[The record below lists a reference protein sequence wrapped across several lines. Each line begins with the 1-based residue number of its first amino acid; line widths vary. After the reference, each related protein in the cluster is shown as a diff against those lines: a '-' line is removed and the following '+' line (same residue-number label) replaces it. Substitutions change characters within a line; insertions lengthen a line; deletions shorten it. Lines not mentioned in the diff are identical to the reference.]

1 MQQMKTWIGIAVAI
15 GISLILGLGRLI
27 FSGNQSEVGG
37 IQISGALAEQGLRL
51 ALDEGCVACHSL
63 DGKSGIGPSW
73 LGMYGR
79 TETLQD
85 GTTVVVDDDY
95 IRESILEP
103 SAKLV
108 AGYENVMLRYPLSP
122 QQLDA
127 LVEFTRQ
134 LQSP

>member
-1 MQQMKTWIGIAVAI
+1 MKTWIGIGVVV
-15 GISLILGLGRLI
+15 GVSLVVGLGSLI

-37 IQISGALAEQGLRL
+37 IQVSGALAEQGLQL
-51 ALDEGCVACHSL
+51 ALDQGCVACHSL

-79 TETLQD
+79 TEILQD
-85 GTTVVVDDDY
+85 GTTVVVDEDY
-95 IRESILEP
+95 IRESITQP

-108 AGYENVMLRYPLSP
+108 EGYENVMLQYPFTP

-127 LVEFTRQ
+127 LVEFSRQ
-134 LQSP
+134 LQPEE